1 MSFSNFGLKDK
12 AKLDGMI
19 EYLSRNLGVEHHK
32 VRDIFTDYPIF
43 NPFADF
49 IKGNVHPFDLGLNER
64 AHELIKLTPLP
75 SVKKYIQQ
83 YKLELSINEITGLN
97 RNNVIFAYNAILI
110 QTPSFKD
117 IYNDALYYGIIG
129 SDKGYYS
136 KILNSSLIPFG
147 QGEFSRIE
155 LVNKQIYNKV
165 CDILNHEEQK
175 HLDNFWNPSEINLAS
190 LFGANIKDE
199 CHNPI

>member
-1 MSFSNFGLKDK
+1 MNFNTFGLKEK
-12 AKLDGMI
+12 AKLDSMI

-32 VRDIFTDYPIF
+32 VRDVFDYYPIF

-97 RNNVIFAYNAILI
+97 RNNVIFAYNAIVI
-110 QTPSFKD
+110 QTSSFKE

-136 KILNSSLIPFG
+136 KILNGTLIPVAY
-147 QGEFSRIE
+147 GEFCRIE
-155 LVNKQIYNKV
+155 LVNKNTYNKV
-165 CDILNHEEQK
+165 CILLADDDQK
-175 HLDNFWNPSEINLAS
+175 HFNEFWNPSEINLTQ
-190 LFGANIKDE
+190 LFAENIKDE